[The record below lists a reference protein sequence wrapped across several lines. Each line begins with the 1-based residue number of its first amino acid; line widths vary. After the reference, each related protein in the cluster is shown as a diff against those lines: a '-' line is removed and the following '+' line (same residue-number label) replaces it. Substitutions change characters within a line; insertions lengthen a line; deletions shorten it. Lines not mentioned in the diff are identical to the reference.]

1 MPSREIKRVKKKKE
15 DSHQKPE
22 HKEKRNTNPILYIIT
37 LIILV
42 VVVVTFLGTP
52 VAGRVGQ
59 SQKIIFGT
67 YDGKEIEYRP
77 GNYLS
82 RQKDILG
89 EQLRQNSQSEDVLS
103 QAYQVWRE
111 AFRRTVV
118 HVGILKKT
126 EESNLHVT
134 DERIDFELTQYG
146 PYVQN
151 GEFSEE
157 LYQAASNAEKYSTR
171 RLFRENLKEEQ
182 YRRDYFE
189 RLTSSSSSKAFV
201 KSMATPERMF
211 TFVNYA
217 FGEYPLE
224 EVIAYGEDNEY
235 LFREINLSRI
245 TINSNLA
252 DAEAIREQITSG
264 EAGFEELARTQSVDS
279 YKEKGGEMGWVRYH
293 SLQDDFPDEQT
304 LQSVFDLAVGD
315 VSGVIENNDLW
326 FIYRCN
332 EEAVD
337 PDFDDEAV
345 QEEVRTYMER
355 FEAGRIEDY
364 FIARADEFIA
374 TAGEVGFDQACLQHD
389 KANNFTDYFPINYG
403 SAFFLK
409 SVRAMGETAALN
421 SAPYNE
427 DFFVQA
433 FSLEENELSDPIIL
447 DRNVLVLKLQD
458 EREPPANQV
467 EQIEMYY
474 QYIVQQYRDQ
484 DLRSYFLESDK
495 LEDTFNQTFSKY
507 FIPEQQQ
514 QG

>member
-1 MPSREIKRVKKKKE
+1 MPSRETKRVKKKNE
-15 DSHQKPE
+15 DSHHKPE
-22 HKEKRNTNPILYIIT
+22 HKEKRKMNPILYIIT

-42 VVVVTFLGTP
+42 VVVVTFVGTP
-52 VAGRVGQ
+52 VAGRIGQ

-67 YDGKEIEYRP
+67 YNDREIEYRP

-82 RQKDILG
+82 RQKDIIG
-89 EQLRQNSQSEDVLS
+89 EQIRQRSDSQDVLS

-118 HVGILKKT
+118 HVGILDKI
-126 EESNLHVT
+126 EESNLYVT

-157 LYQAASNAEKYSTR
+157 LYQATSNAEKYSTR
-171 RLFRENLKEEQ
+171 QLFRENLKEEQ

-189 RLTSSSSSKAFV
+189 RLKSSSESKAFI
-201 KSMATPERMF
+201 KAMATPERMF
-211 TFVNYA
+211 TFINYS
-217 FGEYPLE
+217 FSEFPLE
-224 EVIAYGEDNEY
+224 EVLSYAEENEY
-235 LFREINLSRI
+235 LFQRINLSRI
-245 TINSNLA
+245 TINSSSA
-252 DAEAIREQITSG
+252 DAEAVREQITSG
-264 EAGFEELARTQSVDS
+264 EAGFEDLAQTQSVDS
-279 YKEKGGEMGWVRYH
+279 FKEKGGEMGWVSYH

-304 LQSVFDLAVGD
+304 LQSVFDLEAGE
-315 VSGVIENNDLW
+315 VSSVIENNDLW

-332 EEAVD
+332 EETTS
-337 PDFDDEAV
+337 PDFDDEEV

-364 FIARADEFIA
+364 FTAQANEFIT
-374 TAGEVGFDQACLQHD
+374 TAEEIGFDQASLQYN
-389 KANNFTDYFPINYG
+389 KQNNFTDYFPINYG

-409 SVRAMGETAALN
+409 GVRSMGESSALN
-421 SAPYNE
+421 GAPYNE
-427 DFFVQA
+427 EFFIQA
-433 FSLEENELSDPIIL
+433 FSLEENELSEPIIL
-447 DRNVLVLKLQD
+447 DRNVIVLKLQD

-495 LEDTFNQTFSKY
+495 LEDNFNQTFSKY